1 MLPLVADLYCD
12 DDRMRRF
19 VVRRYALDPLRRQ
32 RRHVVVAVVGTRRE
46 YERLIQEHSEDL
58 ARRRASGEDVDP
70 QEHINGVVMEP
81 GHLAKARNAHLV
93 RRAVEHGVW
102 PTALDSLELPS
113 NIAVL
118 RAVQE
123 R

>member
-1 MLPLVADLYCD
+1 MLPLVADLYYD
-12 DDRMRRF
+12 DDRLRRF

-58 ARRRASGEDVDP
+58 ARRRASGEAVVP

-81 GHLAKARNAHLV
+81 GHLTKARNGHLV

-113 NIAVL
+113 NIAGL